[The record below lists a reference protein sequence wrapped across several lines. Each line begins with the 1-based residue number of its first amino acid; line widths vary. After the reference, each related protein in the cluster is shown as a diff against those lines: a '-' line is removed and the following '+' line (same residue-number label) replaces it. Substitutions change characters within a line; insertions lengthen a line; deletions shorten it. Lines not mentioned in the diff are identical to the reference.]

1 MSLERRWTHVG
12 ARRDIRGFFEHQLAD
27 RSAEGRVP
35 RAIMGRYLSFLF
47 YFDERGLGR
56 TCMPA
61 PEIARLEGHSGWVA
75 ALCVPPE
82 TGRLASGGHDGKGP
96 AASFAF
102 LKGLHE
108 LSALALS

>member
-47 YFDERGLGR
+47 YFDDEWVRAHMHAGARDRPPRGALRLGR
-56 TCMPA
+56 RA
-61 PEIARLEGHSGWVA
+61 VRAAR
-75 ALCVPPE
+75 
-82 TGRLASGGHDGKGP
+82 TGRLASGGHDGKPLGCVIRFP
-96 AASFAF
+96 
-102 LKGLHE
+102 
-108 LSALALS
+108 

>member
-47 YFDERGLGR
+47 YFDDEWVRAHMHAG
-56 TCMPA
+56 A
-61 PEIARLEGHSGWVA
+61 EIARLEGHSGWVA
-75 ALCVPPE
+75 ALCVPPD
-82 TGRLASGGHDGKGP
+82 GRLASGGHDGKPLGCVIRFP
-96 AASFAF
+96 
-102 LKGLHE
+102 
-108 LSALALS
+108 